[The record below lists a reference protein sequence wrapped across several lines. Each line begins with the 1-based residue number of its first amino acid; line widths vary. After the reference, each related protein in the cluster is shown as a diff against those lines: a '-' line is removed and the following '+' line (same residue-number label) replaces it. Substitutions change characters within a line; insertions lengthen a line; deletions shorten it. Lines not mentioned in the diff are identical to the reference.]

1 MACLTSVADSPVR
14 MVIDQTDLFAE
25 VQDTAAQE
33 LAPAVVLLR
42 RFVSTSPLID
52 LIEQV
57 AVSAPFRHMRTPGG
71 GRMSV
76 AITNCG
82 EMGWVSDARGYRY
95 AAMDPESSQ
104 IWPPMPQS
112 FAALA
117 LQAAQVAGFGSFQPD
132 CCLINRYVVGAQMGT
147 HRDHDEKDMSH
158 PIVSVS
164 IGLPAVFVW
173 YGATRAGPGVPMLL
187 QDGDVIVFGREA
199 RKGFHAVRRLSPRV
213 VGTTQGVRYNLTF
226 RRAG

>member
-82 EMGWVSDARGYRY
+82 EMGWVSDARG
-95 AAMDPESSQ
+95 
-104 IWPPMPQS
+104 
-112 FAALA
+112 
-117 LQAAQVAGFGSFQPD
+117 
-132 CCLINRYVVGAQMGT
+132 
-147 HRDHDEKDMSH
+147 
-158 PIVSVS
+158 
-164 IGLPAVFVW
+164 
-173 YGATRAGPGVPMLL
+173 
-187 QDGDVIVFGREA
+187 
-199 RKGFHAVRRLSPRV
+199 
-213 VGTTQGVRYNLTF
+213 
-226 RRAG
+226 